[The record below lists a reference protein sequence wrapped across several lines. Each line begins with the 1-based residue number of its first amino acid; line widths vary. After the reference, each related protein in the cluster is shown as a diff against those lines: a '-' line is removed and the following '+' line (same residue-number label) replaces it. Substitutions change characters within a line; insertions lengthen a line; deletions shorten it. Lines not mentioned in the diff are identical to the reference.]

1 LQLRYCSSLPPIQV
15 NPMPNDT
22 PDTSPL
28 NDPTRWQETTL
39 QGPTGPAAPPRVVT
53 VNRGDLDAAVHGGV
67 ITQAQAKALWL
78 RWTDPALAAS
88 LAAAPGGRA
97 AAGAAPLPAAPAGP
111 RFGGLNVLYYFGGM
125 LAISAMTT
133 FMTVSWGAFGAWGL
147 LVLSVLYLL
156 VALKVSDKL
165 KARELFTPAG
175 IMATLAVS
183 LVPLIVWCVQSAM
196 GLWPPGGPV
205 RYSSY
210 HQLIDW
216 RWLTLEFA
224 TLAAS
229 VVMLWRY
236 RLPFMVMPIAV
247 TLWYMSMDM
256 ASMLTGHDALDWALL
271 RQASMVFGI
280 ATCAIAMW
288 VDIRTRNARE
298 AVWQQDFAFWLY
310 IFGALMFWGGLSLS
324 DSNSELGRAGYAL
337 LNVVL
342 VFLGAAIG
350 RRVFTVLGALGVA
363 GYLGYLSHRVFQDSL
378 LFPLALTVLGLG
390 MVALGIWWQRHEAAV
405 NQRLRAWVPLA
416 LQPRDGVIA
425 KNHPA
430 APVGG

>member
-1 LQLRYCSSLPPIQV
+1 
-15 NPMPNDT
+15 MPTDT

-28 NDPTRWQETTL
+28 NDPTRWQETSL
-39 QGPTGPAAPPRVVT
+39 QGPMAAPARSVT
-53 VNRGDLDAAVHGGV
+53 ISRNDVDAAVYGGV
-67 ITQAQAKALWL
+67 ISNQQAQALWL
-78 RWTDPALAAS
+78 RWTDPALAS
-88 LAAAPGGRA
+88 TLTGGR
-97 AAGAAPLPAAPAGP
+97 GGRRYLPSPGDLEPARPAP
-111 RFGGLNVLYYFGGM
+111 RFGGLSVLYYFGGL
-125 LAISAMTT
+125 LAISAMST
-133 FMTVSWGAFGAWGL
+133 FMTVSWGTFGAWGL

-175 IMATLAVS
+175 ILATLAVT

-229 VVMLWRY
+229 LVMLWRY

-256 ASMLTGHDALDWALL
+256 ASMLTQRDALDWALL
-271 RQASMVFGI
+271 RQVSLVFGI
-280 ATCAIAMW
+280 ATCAIAAW

-298 AVWQQDFAFWLY
+298 VVWRQDFAFWLY

-324 DSNSELGRAGYAL
+324 DSGSELGRAGYAL
-337 LNVVL
+337 LNVLL

-350 RRVFTVLGALGVA
+350 RRIFTVLGALGVA

-378 LFPLALTVLGLG
+378 LFPLALTLLGLA
-390 MVALGIWWQRHEAAV
+390 MVALGIWWQRHEVQV
-405 NQRLRAWVPLA
+405 NKRLSAWVPLA
-416 LQPRDGVIA
+416 LQPRERVMEPDGKTISGDA
-425 KNHPA
+425 
-430 APVGG
+430 